1 MADNPDNPDKTDRAD
16 ETGGAD
22 AEEAAETAAA
32 RERLAQAQAGLL
44 AALVAGAP
52 VPAGFDADRL
62 AVQRRALTA
71 KRADVVAKVA
81 PELPR
86 ILGEKA
92 YRSAFAAYARGRP
105 LTDGHRRDALDF
117 VRHVL
122 DEGGAD
128 GRGTRRELRRWWR
141 ERSGPAPLPR
151 GRPRRLL
158 RLPRTGF
165 GL

>member
-1 MADNPDNPDKTDRAD
+1 M
-16 ETGGAD
+16 
-22 AEEAAETAAA
+22 AEEARGGRAAAGGAAEISAA
-32 RERLAQAQAGLL
+32 RERLALAQAGLL
-44 AALVAGAP
+44 AALVADAP

-86 ILGEKA
+86 ILGEKT
-92 YRSAFAAYARGRP
+92 YRSAFASYARGRP
-105 LTDGHRRDALDF
+105 LTGGHRRDALDF

-122 DEGGAD
+122 DEGGAG
-128 GRGTRRELRRWWR
+128 GRGARRELRRWWR

-151 GRPRRLL
+151 GRLRRLL
-158 RLPRTGF
+158 HLLRAG
-165 GL
+165 